1 MHTLLP
7 GTHKLF
13 LARGILHHNCATR
26 CVDIT
31 NKVYLRWSGIYAGPD
46 LDTQSWSG
54 LLTASMQARQ
64 TRGSHSEKRQTNVH
78 NQRIEH
84 QPIPLMHLLPKSAC
98 QDHGIGLLMVAM
110 PAMPARQIHY
120 NCTLVVKEGSA
131 CT

>member
-7 GTHKLF
+7 GTHELF
-13 LARGILHHNCATR
+13 LARGILRHNCATG

-31 NKVYLRWSGIYAGPD
+31 NKVYLRWSGFYAGLD

-64 TRGSHSEKRQTNVH
+64 TRGSHSEKRQTDVH

-84 QPIPLMHLLPKSAC
+84 QPIPLMHLLSRGDSSHSVLTSSDGAIVLLLLLSLCYQSLTKS
-98 QDHGIGLLMVAM
+98 HGVI
-110 PAMPARQIHY
+110 
-120 NCTLVVKEGSA
+120 
-131 CT
+131 